1 MRNIKLTIEYK
12 GTDYLGFQ
20 KQPRGLTI
28 QGELEKALQVLLRE
42 KARVIGASRTDA
54 GVHATGQVVNFR
66 TSSRMEESR
75 LKSGLNGILPEDIV
89 VKEAVEVPATFHA
102 RRDAVLR
109 EYCYLI
115 WNEPY
120 PAALKKEFV
129 YFVPQPLNLRTMRQA
144 LKSLIGTH
152 DFTSFCVAS
161 SSVKGCRRA
170 VKEAAIEKKG
180 QLVWIRIQADAFVH
194 HMVRSIVGTL
204 VEIGLGKRKPEET
217 RKILESKDRK
227 KAGKNA
233 PAHGLILT
241 EVRYENVH
249 SQER

>member
-20 KQPRGLTI
+20 KQPKGPTI
-28 QGELEKALQVLLRE
+28 QGELEKALEILLKE
-42 KARVIGASRTDA
+42 KAKVVGASRTDA

-66 TSSRMEESR
+66 TSSRMEDGR
-75 LKSGLNGILPEDIV
+75 IKNGLNGILSQDIV
-89 VKEAVEVPATFHA
+89 VKEAVEVPTTFHA
-102 RRDAVLR
+102 RRGAVSR

-129 YFVPQPLNLRTMRQA
+129 YFVPQPLNLRVMRQA
-144 LKSLIGTH
+144 LKSLMGTH

-161 SSVKGCRRA
+161 SSKKGCQRT
-170 VKEAAIEKKG
+170 VKEATIEKKG

-194 HMVRSIVGTL
+194 QMVRSIVGTL
-204 VEIGLGKRKPEET
+204 VEIGLGKRKPEEM
-217 RKILESKDRK
+217 REILESKNRR
-227 KAGKNA
+227 KAGKTA

-241 EVRYENVH
+241 EVRYEDVH
-249 SQER
+249 S